1 MSLIQRYNLMYYD
14 YTICNTICKL
24 PTEYKTIKQE
34 LNTQLF
40 AIGAPHRYTNSF
52 QNLHPF
58 IDEAYI
64 RTRLIPKCYRGYYY
78 RDTLSVERSL
88 LFR

>member
-1 MSLIQRYNLMYYD
+1 MSLIQRYKLIYD
-14 YTICNTICKL
+14 YAIRNTLCKL

-34 LNTQLF
+34 LKTQLF
-40 AIGAPHRYTNSF
+40 AIGAPHWYTSF

-58 IDEAYI
+58 IDEVYI
-64 RTRLIPKCYRGYYY
+64 RARLIPECYKGYYCQG
-78 RDTLSVERSL
+78 TLSVERSL

>member
-1 MSLIQRYNLMYYD
+1 MSLIQLYKLMYYD

-40 AIGAPHRYTNSF
+40 AMGAPHWYTI
-52 QNLHPF
+52 

-64 RTRLIPKCYRGYYY
+64 RTRLIPECYRGYYY
-78 RDTLSVERSL
+78 RDTLSVERGL